1 MSPYVRINMNPSAGA
16 LAAFRIV
23 GYSLVER
30 SWEYTAAAAR
40 IVFTFLSYVLIT
52 ETIILQYEVE

>member
-1 MSPYVRINMNPSAGA
+1 MNPSAGA